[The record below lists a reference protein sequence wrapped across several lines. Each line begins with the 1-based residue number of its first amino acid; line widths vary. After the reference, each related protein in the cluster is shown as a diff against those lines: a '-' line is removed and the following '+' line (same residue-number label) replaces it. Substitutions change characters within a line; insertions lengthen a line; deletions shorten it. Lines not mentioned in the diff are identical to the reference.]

1 MSLEGL
7 ATAVDIIGS
16 EEKWADRSARGTRST
31 QTPPSHLHTTVNEYE
46 VARLH
51 TDHKMWTEGSKDKT
65 EKKQAENLHQ
75 LVVLE
80 RDRRLTPVEK

>member
-51 TDHKMWTEGSKDKT
+51 TDHKM
-65 EKKQAENLHQ
+65 
-75 LVVLE
+75 
-80 RDRRLTPVEK
+80 